1 MAKPVVWELTEIKL
15 QVTLGRAF
23 IIGFGF
29 MLGVGAAAL
38 LPGLIVLIVAAAAAG
53 GD

>member
-1 MAKPVVWELTEIKL
+1 MEITGAGRRGIQL

-29 MLGVGAAAL
+29 MLGVGVAAL
-38 LPGLIVLIVAAAAAG
+38 VPGLIVLIVAAAAAAG
-53 GD
+53 GG